1 MDFENEM
8 KRLQEISAKMKGEV
22 SLEESMKLY
31 TEAVELSK
39 KLTDFIKNAKLRVEQ
54 LEAE

>member
-1 MDFENEM
+1 MDFEKQM
-8 KRLQEISAKMKGEV
+8 QRLEEIAAKMSGEV

-39 KLTDFIKNAKLRVEQ
+39 KLSDYIRDAKLRVEQ
-54 LEAE
+54 LEAQ

>member
-1 MDFENEM
+1 MDFENQM
-8 KRLQEISAKMKGEV
+8 KRLEEIAAKMSGEV

-39 KLTDFIKNAKLRVEQ
+39 KLSDYIRDAKLKVEQ
-54 LEAE
+54 LEAQ